1 MCVLKSRKA
10 VLPQIFRIPLTMAIN
25 EKETIDEDDEEAVE
39 GEEGAK
45 KRKIPGKKLVLFAGA
60 PIGGLVV
67 ILAVLFFLG
76 VFSSPDEEHVELDEH
91 GNPIVSEHDVVDG
104 EHRGTGP
111 IDASQVTFVELPE
124 MLVNLNTSDGRIVYL
139 KLQVAIE
146 IPHDVLAEELDPI
159 MPRVVDQFQLY
170 LRELRL
176 EDLQGSAGMFRLK
189 EELLRRVN
197 AAAAPIEVYDVLFR
211 EMIIQ

>member
-1 MCVLKSRKA
+1 MSD
-10 VLPQIFRIPLTMAIN
+10 N
-25 EKETIDEDDEEAVE
+25 EDETLEDDEDALDSEE
-39 GEEGAK
+39 GEGGK
-45 KRKIPGKKLVLFAGA
+45 KKKIPGKLIVAAG
-60 PIGGLVV
+60 GGGVALIALIVT
-67 ILAVLFFLG
+67 ALFFFGILG
-76 VFSSPDEEHVELDEH
+76 GGGDEEELHAEEAGEH
-91 GNPIVSEHDVVDG
+91 GETAEMHGGRRSASE
-104 EHRGTGP
+104 
-111 IDASQVTFVELPE
+111 VTFVELPE
-124 MLVNLNTSDGRIVYL
+124 MLVNLNTTDGRIVYL

-146 IPHDVLAEELDPI
+146 LPHDVDMHEVDPV

-197 AAAAPIEVYDVLFR
+197 AAVAPVEVYDVLFR

>member
-1 MCVLKSRKA
+1 
-10 VLPQIFRIPLTMAIN
+10 MADN
-25 EKETIDEDDEEAVE
+25 EAETINEDDEEGT
-39 GEEGAK
+39 GEDGGK
-45 KRKIPGKKLVLFAGA
+45 KSRLPGKKLVLFAGA

-76 VFSSPDEEHVELDEH
+76 VFSGPEEEVHEVEDQHAEAVEGEH
-91 GNPIVSEHDVVDG
+91 GAEGSS
-104 EHRGTGP
+104 HRNAA
-111 IDASQVTFVELPE
+111 DVTFVDLPE
-124 MLVNLNTSDGRIVYL
+124 MLVNLNTSDGRIIYL

-146 IPHDVLAEELDPI
+146 ISHDVEPHELDPI

-197 AAAAPIEVYDVLFR
+197 AAAEPIEVYDVLFR
-211 EMIIQ
+211 DMIIQ

>member
-1 MCVLKSRKA
+1 
-10 VLPQIFRIPLTMAIN
+10 MADN
-25 EKETIDEDDEEAVE
+25 EEENIDDEEGE
-39 GEEGAK
+39 DGTEEEGAK
-45 KRKIPGKKLVLFAGA
+45 KRRLPGKKIVLFAGA
-60 PIGGLVV
+60 PIAGLIV

-76 VFSSPDEEHVELDEH
+76 VFGGGGEDEEMLADVGEQSETGH
-91 GNPIVSEHDVVDG
+91 GSGRIAASE
-104 EHRGTGP
+104 
-111 IDASQVTFVELPE
+111 VTFVELPE
-124 MLVNLNTSDGRIVYL
+124 MLVNLNTADGRIVYL

-146 IPHDVLAEELDPI
+146 LPRDVDMDQINPI

-197 AAAAPIEVYDVLFR
+197 AAVAPVEVYDVLFR

>member
-1 MCVLKSRKA
+1 
-10 VLPQIFRIPLTMAIN
+10 MAIN
-25 EKETIDEDDEEAVE
+25 EEETIEDDDEAGD
-39 GEEGAK
+39 GEEGGK

-60 PIGGLVV
+60 PIGGLVI

-76 VFSSPDEEHVELDEH
+76 VFSSPEEEGEHVEYDDH
-91 GNPIVSEHDVVDG
+91 GNPIVAEHVEEG
-104 EHRGTGP
+104 GRGSGP

-124 MLVNLNTSDGRIVYL
+124 MLVNLNTADGRIVYL

-146 IPHDVLAEELDPI
+146 IPHDVLPEELDPI

>member
-1 MCVLKSRKA
+1 MS
-10 VLPQIFRIPLTMAIN
+10 
-25 EKETIDEDDEEAVE
+25 DEDDDALEDEEVE
-39 GEEGAK
+39 GEEGEGGK
-45 KRKIPGKKLVLFAGA
+45 KKKIPGKLIVAAG
-60 PIGGLVV
+60 GGGVALIALIVT
-67 ILAVLFFLG
+67 ALFFFGILG
-76 VFSSPDEEHVELDEH
+76 GGGDEEEMHADQTGEH
-91 GNPIVSEHDVVDG
+91 GEMASGGHGGGGSGRRAASE
-104 EHRGTGP
+104 
-111 IDASQVTFVELPE
+111 VTFVELPE
-124 MLVNLNTSDGRIVYL
+124 MLVNLNTTDGRIVYL

-146 IPHDVLAEELDPI
+146 LPHDVEMHDVDAV

-197 AAAAPIEVYDVLFR
+197 AAVAPVQVYDVLFR

>member
-1 MCVLKSRKA
+1 
-10 VLPQIFRIPLTMAIN
+10 MADN
-25 EKETIDEDDEEAVE
+25 EKETINDDEDDETE
-39 GEEGAK
+39 GTEEEGGK
-45 KRKIPGKKLVLFAGA
+45 KRRIPGKKLVLFAGA
-60 PIGGLVV
+60 PIGGLIV

-76 VFSSPDEEHVELDEH
+76 VFSSDEEVDEELQAEETGEPD
-91 GNPIVSEHDVVDG
+91 GSGRIAASE
-104 EHRGTGP
+104 
-111 IDASQVTFVELPE
+111 VTFVELPE
-124 MLVNLNTSDGRIVYL
+124 MLVNLNTADGRIVYL

-146 IPHDVLAEELDPI
+146 LPFDVVMEEIDPI

-197 AAAAPIEVYDVLFR
+197 AAVAPVQVYDVLFR

>member
-1 MCVLKSRKA
+1 MSD
-10 VLPQIFRIPLTMAIN
+10 N
-25 EKETIDEDDEEAVE
+25 EEETINDDEDGD
-39 GEEGAK
+39 GEEGGK
-45 KRKIPGKKLVLFAGA
+45 TKRKIPGKKLVLFAGA
-60 PIGGLVV
+60 PIGGLIVV
-67 ILAVLFFLG
+67 LAVLFFLG
-76 VFSSPDEEHVELDEH
+76 VFSGGEEETHVELDDH
-91 GNPIVSEHDVVDG
+91 GNPIVAEHGEDG
-104 EHRGTGP
+104 DGNHGDGR
-111 IDASQVTFVELPE
+111 IDASMVTFVELPE
-124 MLVNLNTSDGRIVYL
+124 MLVNLNTADGRIVYL

-146 IPHDVLAEELDPI
+146 IPHDVEAHDLDPI